1 MKPCLYILESFPLR
15 FMQQAVERTNLL
27 YTRKAQTS
35 HILRQARDGPYI
47 PMVKSAPKAQ
57 LQRYI
62 GLALYLV

>member
-1 MKPCLYILESFPLR
+1 MLESFPLR
-15 FMQQAVERTNLL
+15 FMQQAAECTNL
-27 YTRKAQTS
+27 YIQEKAQTS

-47 PMVKSAPKAQ
+47 PMVKSALKAQ